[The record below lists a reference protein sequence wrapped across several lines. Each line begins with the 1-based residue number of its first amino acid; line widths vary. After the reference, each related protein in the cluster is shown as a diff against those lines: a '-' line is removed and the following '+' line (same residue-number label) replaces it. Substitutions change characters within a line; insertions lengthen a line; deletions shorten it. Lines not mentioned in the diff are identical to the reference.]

1 MQIVKRIYL
10 SFSHFVP
17 QIPILKACQALA
29 RAKISLCMLTNR
41 EISELLE
48 DCRKNGTLSRDIL
61 KAVEGIARCVLFLQ
75 GLRDIDDISQN
86 VLIRF
91 SQIWTRI
98 DPSNSPRAY
107 VVKLIKTEAFRH
119 RRKVFNRKKIFIYE
133 SEIESRGRGSFDKF
147 SLGELCPAR
156 C

>member
-1 MQIVKRIYL
+1 MVL
-10 SFSHFVP
+10 SHFLP
-17 QIPILKACQALA
+17 QIPIIRACQALA
-29 RAKISLCMLTNR
+29 RAKIVSCMLGNA
-41 EISELLE
+41 EIVEMLKE
-48 DCRKNGTLSRDIL
+48 CRKNGALSRAIL
-61 KAVEGIARCVLFLQ
+61 KAVEGMARCVLFSQ

-107 VVKLIKTEAFRH
+107 VIKLIKTEAFRH

-133 SEIESRGRGSFDKF
+133 SEIEFTGRGSFDKF
-147 SLGELCPAR
+147 SLGELCTAR